1 MSKYVSVKT
10 KYYKHSNAAG
20 EMGHVDRLFAENVN
34 SFSEY
39 TKNNFGSDF
48 DLLSRYNELNSK
60 RVEVTGKNVR
70 KDANTFFDAV
80 VVFSLE
86 QFEELERTHPAAD
99 LQEKLSLMMNDYMQ
113 KMKDEYRF
121 EPIGFK
127 FHLDEGHMQQYEAY
141 QNQQER
147 LKKGLVSD
155 DEKMIEKDEL
165 VRNIH
170 AHVLFYNFD
179 FEKKI
184 SPWRGLKKK
193 DFERFQDLAALSF
206 EKLGFVRGVSK
217 KETKKKG
224 LNKDDHVKR
233 KQAEQDRI
241 IKENKKIIEQ
251 QDAVMKQKDDEIL
264 IKDKKIDHQNKV
276 ISALSEK
283 VTKHKKILAKWMNSC
298 INKAHSVAEKLSVR
312 LAKDVSLLPEKE
324 REEERKM
331 FEDIENN
338 IKARNSEKVSNKIV
352 TSPKRD

>member
-1 MSKYVSVKT
+1 MSKYISVKT
-10 KYYKHSNAAG
+10 KYYKHSNASG

-34 SFSEY
+34 SFPEY

-48 DLLSRYNELNSK
+48 ALLSRYKELNDR
-60 RVEVTGKNVR
+60 RVGITGKNVR

-86 QFEELERTHPAAD
+86 QFEELERTHPTAD

-113 KMKDEYRF
+113 KMKDEYGF

-127 FHLDEGHMQQYEAY
+127 FHLDEGHIKQYEAY

-147 LKKGLVSD
+147 LKKGLVPD
-155 DEKMIEKDEL
+155 DEKMIEKADL
-165 VRNIH
+165 TRNIH

-206 EKLGFVRGVSK
+206 EKLGFVRGISK
-217 KETKKKG
+217 KITKKKG
-224 LNKDDHVKR
+224 LERDDFINQ
-233 KQAEQDRI
+233 KQAEQARI
-241 IKENKKIIEQ
+241 IEENSRIIEQ
-251 QDAVMKQKDDEIL
+251 QNADIKQKDDEIL
-264 IKDKKIDHQNKV
+264 SKDKKIDYQNKV

-298 INKAHSVAEKLSVR
+298 INKAHSVAEKMAVR
-312 LAKDVSLLPEKE
+312 LAKDVSLLPEKQ

-331 FEDIENN
+331 FEDIEKN
-338 IKARNSEKVSNKIV
+338 IKARNAEKVSNKIKP
-352 TSPKRD
+352 PKKS